1 MPFHKGQSGNPSGR
15 TKGVSN
21 KNTSNI
27 KDAFQKLLEN
37 NLDKLQED
45 LDELKS
51 LDRLKMMESLASYFL
66 PKLRNT
72 NIDANIQS
80 NDVQQELIQKIYE
93 MNDSDI
99 DKLCE
104 DD

>member
-80 NDVQQELIQKIYE
+80 NDLQNDLMERIYK
-93 MNDSDI
+93 MNDDEI